1 MIRRKLK
8 HILLA
13 ASLVCGI
20 VTASADASYHHVHHR
35 HHHQSTARK
44 VAGVAAPIGI
54 GAAFGPAGSISYQ
67 AVKHRRGIK
76 HFVTGHH
83 HG

>member
-1 MIRRKLK
+1 MFKRKLK
-8 HILLA
+8 CILLA
-13 ASLVCGI
+13 AVLVCGT
-20 VTASADASYHHVHHR
+20 VTASADAAYHHRHHR
-35 HHHQSTARK
+35 HHHHSTGRK
-44 VAGVAAPIGI
+44 VAAVAAPIGI
-54 GAAFGPAGSISYQ
+54 GAAFGPAGSVSYQ